1 MKCTQ
6 KILYFDTWD
15 KSDLTK
21 NPSFFVTS
29 SSTLYFFFRTHRL
42 IERSCGQIVESF
54 GYNNLNGR
62 LEETRK
68 SCQRRPTKFTYAP
81 NSHRVSEY
89 YEIFPFGLTNLPE
102 KQGLSELL
110 WYQTPSF
117 RCHWRERS
125 NSFNFF
131 WTPRRLPLKIGVH
144 KCTKLLLICK
154 ERFSPFLKAKVLYVH
169 NVIHKW
175 LRSDFNL

>member
-1 MKCTQ
+1 MYSKNTLLWSMRQ
-6 KILYFDTWD
+6 VWFDE
-15 KSDLTK
+15 KQF
-21 NPSFFVTS
+21 PSFFVTS

-102 KQGLSELL
+102 KLKLGLSELL

-131 WTPRRLPLKIGVH
+131 WTPRLLPLKIGVL
-144 KCTKLLLICK
+144 KCTKLVLICK
-154 ERFSPFLKAKVLYVH
+154 ELF
-169 NVIHKW
+169 
-175 LRSDFNL
+175 

>member
-1 MKCTQ
+1 MYSKNTLLWSMRQ
-6 KILYFDTWD
+6 VWFDE
-15 KSDLTK
+15 KQF
-21 NPSFFVTS
+21 PSFFVTS

-102 KQGLSELL
+102 KLGLGLSELL

-131 WTPRRLPLKIGVH
+131 WTPRLLPLKIGVL
-144 KCTKLLLICK
+144 KCTKLVLICK
-154 ERFSPFLKAKVLYVH
+154 ERF
-169 NVIHKW
+169 
-175 LRSDFNL
+175 

>member
-6 KILYFDTWD
+6 KILYFDPWD

-21 NPSFFVTS
+21 NNSHHFLWLLPQHCT
-29 SSTLYFFFRTHRL
+29 FFFRTHRL

-102 KQGLSELL
+102 KLKLGLSELL

-131 WTPRRLPLKIGVH
+131 WTPRLLPLKIGVL
-144 KCTKLLLICK
+144 KCTKLVLICK
-154 ERFSPFLKAKVLYVH
+154 ELF
-169 NVIHKW
+169 
-175 LRSDFNL
+175 

>member
-1 MKCTQ
+1 MYSKNTLLWSMRQ
-6 KILYFDTWD
+6 VWFDE
-15 KSDLTK
+15 KQF
-21 NPSFFVTS
+21 PSFFVTS

-89 YEIFPFGLTNLPE
+89 YEIFPFGLTNLP
-102 KQGLSELL
+102 KKLGLGLSELL

-131 WTPRRLPLKIGVH
+131 WTPRLLPLKIGVL
-144 KCTKLLLICK
+144 KCTKLVLICK
-154 ERFSPFLKAKVLYVH
+154 EHF
-169 NVIHKW
+169 
-175 LRSDFNL
+175 

>member
-6 KILYFDTWD
+6 KILYFDPWD

-21 NPSFFVTS
+21 NNSQHFLWLFPQHPTF
-29 SSTLYFFFRTHRL
+29 LFRTHRL

-102 KQGLSELL
+102 KLKLGLSELL

-117 RCHWRERS
+117 RCHWRERG

-131 WTPRRLPLKIGVH
+131 WTPRLLPLKIGVL

-154 ERFSPFLKAKVLYVH
+154 ERF
-169 NVIHKW
+169 
-175 LRSDFNL
+175 